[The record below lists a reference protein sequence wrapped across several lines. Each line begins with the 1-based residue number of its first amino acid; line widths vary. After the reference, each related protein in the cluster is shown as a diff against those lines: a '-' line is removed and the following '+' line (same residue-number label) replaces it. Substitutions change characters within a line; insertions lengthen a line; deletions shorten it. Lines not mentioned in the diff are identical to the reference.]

1 MYKKLLSVFIL
12 IIFGKQVFAQQNT
25 IQIQFQVLDS
35 ISKEGVVNALVSVDG
50 KAIAYSD
57 YNGKVDEKF
66 TYPLKASDL
75 KIKVSALG
83 YKSFEFSMSKA
94 GVSSVPGPI
103 MLCKETKG
111 LNTIVVSG
119 SKYAKNIAE
128 ETVSMEVVKPSFI
141 EKNNFTALDEAL
153 NKVPGVDV
161 VDGQANI
168 RGGGGWS
175 YGAGSR
181 VLVMIDDMPL
191 ITADAG
197 DVKWDFLPIENCEQ
211 VEILKGAA
219 SSLYGSSAMN
229 GVIHFR
235 TAYAKSKPKT
245 HISYYS
251 GWNGDAPIPA
261 AQWWGETAPVFT
273 GINFFHSEKKG
284 NLDWVIGGAGY
295 TDWNRSYLLGDFN
308 TRARINANLRYH
320 VKEVKGMTIG
330 VNMNNQISKGATFFY
345 WLNDSAGMY
354 IPYGGI
360 DPATTTVS
368 YGGTRRLNVDPYLT
382 WTDEHGL
389 SINLRTRFFRSNNVN
404 SVNQSSLADLYYT
417 EQQVQKRFP
426 FGLNVTG
433 GAVHTYSKVK
443 ADLFGQHDG
452 NNMAVYAQAEQK
464 IGKLWLSAGVRNEW
478 FRIDLTT
485 ATSKPV
491 YRTGFNYQIA
501 QATYL
506 RGSWGMGYRFPS
518 IGEKFVR
525 TRVGGVNVLPNPN
538 LKAESGKSYEIGIKQ
553 GLKIQKWQ
561 GYFDVAAFS
570 TTYNNMDEFQ
580 FNMYYSGYDP
590 RHPELTPLDSFIY
603 YLGFKMINV
612 SQARIN
618 GAEATLVGQGEIGKV
633 NFNVMAGYTYLQ
645 PLEMKWDSARK
656 VTYSDTSSNFL
667 KYRVRHT
674 AKIDIEASYKKFT
687 LGTGFRYMSRT
698 VNIDAIFENKDLFP
712 IGVAKFRQAHLDGTY
727 LWDARLFYQLNSHIR
742 LGFVAKN
749 LLNVVYTER
758 PAFAMPPRNYTI
770 QATFDF

>member
-1 MYKKLLSVFIL
+1 
-12 IIFGKQVFAQQNT
+12 
-25 IQIQFQVLDS
+25 
-35 ISKEGVVNALVSVDG
+35 
-50 KAIAYSD
+50 
-57 YNGKVDEKF
+57 
-66 TYPLKASDL
+66 
-75 KIKVSALG
+75 
-83 YKSFEFSMSKA
+83 
-94 GVSSVPGPI
+94 
-103 MLCKETKG
+103 
-111 LNTIVVSG
+111 
-119 SKYAKNIAE
+119 
-128 ETVSMEVVKPSFI
+128 MEVVKPSFI

-354 IPYGGI
+354 IPFGGI

-404 SVNQSSLADLYYT
+404 SANQSSLADLYYT
-417 EQQVQKRFP
+417 ECDR
-426 FGLNVTG
+426 
-433 GAVHTYSKVK
+433 
-443 ADLFGQHDG
+443 
-452 NNMAVYAQAEQK
+452 
-464 IGKLWLSAGVRNEW
+464 R
-478 FRIDLTT
+478 
-485 ATSKPV
+485 
-491 YRTGFNYQIA
+491 
-501 QATYL
+501 
-506 RGSWGMGYRFPS
+506 
-518 IGEKFVR
+518 
-525 TRVGGVNVLPNPN
+525 
-538 LKAESGKSYEIGIKQ
+538 SG
-553 GLKIQKWQ
+553 
-561 GYFDVAAFS
+561 
-570 TTYNNMDEFQ
+570 T
-580 FNMYYSGYDP
+580 
-590 RHPELTPLDSFIY
+590 H
-603 YLGFKMINV
+603 
-612 SQARIN
+612 
-618 GAEATLVGQGEIGKV
+618 
-633 NFNVMAGYTYLQ
+633 LQ
-645 PLEMKWDSARK
+645 
-656 VTYSDTSSNFL
+656 
-667 KYRVRHT
+667 
-674 AKIDIEASYKKFT
+674 
-687 LGTGFRYMSRT
+687 
-698 VNIDAIFENKDLFP
+698 
-712 IGVAKFRQAHLDGTY
+712 
-727 LWDARLFYQLNSHIR
+727 
-742 LGFVAKN
+742 
-749 LLNVVYTER
+749 
-758 PAFAMPPRNYTI
+758 
-770 QATFDF
+770 